1 MSAVRPRVALVSD
14 CVFPYHRG
22 GKEMRYHALAERLGG
37 RVDLDVYTMRWWD
50 GEPERRV
57 GGVSYRALCE
67 RRPLYVDG
75 RRSIR
80 QALVFGASCL
90 RLLRR
95 PFDVIE
101 ADQIPFAQIFVL
113 RAVAT
118 LRRRRLVVTW
128 HEVWD
133 LAYWRAYLG
142 PVPGVVAAA
151 LGRLAML
158 LPDEIIAAS
167 PQSAARLRSRVRRG
181 TQVTVAPNGIDLDAV
196 ERVRPAADA
205 SDLIFVGRLLEHKGV
220 DLLLDAVAAQR
231 AKGRALRTIVIGAGP
246 HLDALRAHARAVGVD
261 DLVDFRDDV
270 EQADDVFALL
280 KASRA
285 FVFPSMREGF
295 GIAILEALAC
305 GLPVVTTS
313 HPDNLSQH
321 LATASGRGHVCA
333 PTAAG
338 VEAAIEAA
346 LADERDD
353 ATARALLRSH
363 SWDAVADA
371 VLSAYTR

>member
-1 MSAVRPRVALVSD
+1 MTAVRPRVALVSD

-37 RVDLDVYTMRWWD
+37 RVDLDVYTMHWWD
-50 GEPERRV
+50 GGPERRV
-57 GGVSYRALCE
+57 DGVAYRALCAQ
-67 RRPLYVDG
+67 RPLYVDG

-95 PFDVIE
+95 RFDVIE

-113 RAVAT
+113 RVVAT

-142 PVPGVVAAA
+142 LVPGVVAAA
-151 LGRLAML
+151 LGRVAML

-167 PQSAARLRSRVRRG
+167 PQSAARLRPRVRRG
-181 TQVTVAPNGIDLDAV
+181 TRVTVAPNGIDLAAV
-196 ERVRPAADA
+196 ERVRPSAQA
-205 SDLIFVGRLLEHKGV
+205 SDLVFVGRLIEHKGV
-220 DLLLDAVAAQR
+220 DLLLEAVAALR
-231 AKGRALRTIVIGAGP
+231 AKGRPLTTLVIGAGP
-246 HLDALRAHARAVGVD
+246 HLDALREHARALEVD
-261 DLVDFRDDV
+261 DLVEFRDDV
-270 EQADDVFALL
+270 EAPEDVYALL

-285 FVFPSMREGF
+285 FVFPSTREGF

-321 LATASGRGHVCA
+321 LAAASGRGHVCA

-338 VEAAIEAA
+338 VETAIAAA

-353 ATARALLRSH
+353 ARARDLLRAH

-371 VLSAYTR
+371 VLTAYTR

>member
-22 GKEMRYHALAERLGG
+22 GKEMRYRALAERLAGH
-37 RVDLDVYTMRWWD
+37 VDLDVYTMNWWD
-50 GEPERRV
+50 GATERRV
-57 GGVSYRALCE
+57 DGVAYRALCA

-95 PFDVIE
+95 RFDVIE

-113 RAVAT
+113 RLVAS

-133 LAYWRAYLG
+133 LAYWRSYLG
-142 PVPGVVAAA
+142 PVPGVAAA
-151 LGRLAML
+151 LLGRVAML

-167 PQSAARLRSRVRRG
+167 PQSAARLRPRVRSG
-181 TQVTVAPNGIDLDAV
+181 TAITVAPNGIDLAAV
-196 ERVRPAADA
+196 ARARPAAEA
-205 SDLIFVGRLLEHKGV
+205 SDLIFVGRLIEHKGV
-220 DLLLDAVAAQR
+220 DLLLEAVAAQR
-231 AKGRALRTIVIGAGP
+231 AKGRPLKTIVIGSGP
-246 HLDALRAHARAVGVD
+246 HLPHLRRRAVDLRVD

-270 EQADDVFALL
+270 EEAEGVYGLL

-295 GIAILEALAC
+295 GIVILEALAC

-321 LATASGRGHVCA
+321 LAAASGRGHVCP
-333 PTAAG
+333 PTTAG

-353 ATARALLRSH
+353 ERAQALLRAH

-371 VLSAYTR
+371 VLHAYTR

>member
-22 GKEMRYHALAERLGG
+22 GKEMRYRALAERLGG
-37 RVDLDVYTMRWWD
+37 RVDLDVYTMHWWD
-50 GEPERRV
+50 GAPERRV
-57 GGVSYRALCE
+57 DGVAYRALCAQ
-67 RRPLYVDG
+67 RPLYVDG

-90 RLLRR
+90 RLLGRR
-95 PFDVIE
+95 FDVIE

-113 RAVAT
+113 RLVAT
-118 LRRRRLVVTW
+118 LRGRRLVVTW

-151 LGRLAML
+151 LGRVAML

-167 PQSAARLRSRVRRG
+167 PQSAARLRRRVRRG
-181 TQVTVAPNGIDLDAV
+181 TAITVAPNGIDLAAV
-196 ERVRPAADA
+196 ERARPAADA
-205 SDLIFVGRLLEHKGV
+205 SDLVFVGRLLEHKGV
-220 DLLLDAVAAQR
+220 DLLLEAVAALR
-231 AKGRALRTIVIGAGP
+231 ARGRPLRAIVIGSGP
-246 HLDALRAHARAVGVD
+246 QRDELRRHAQARGVG

-270 EQADDVFALL
+270 GEADEVYGLL

-285 FVFPSMREGF
+285 FVFPSRREGF

-321 LATASGRGHVCA
+321 LAAASGRGHVCP

-346 LADERDD
+346 LADDRDD
-353 ATARALLRSH
+353 AKAQELLRAH

-371 VLSAYTR
+371 VLDAYTR